1 MENLAENRKAR
12 FDYEILDTYE
22 AGIALTGPEVKSAR
36 EGKVQLGGSHV
47 ILKPKGAFLLNAI
60 IQSYQ
65 PNNPTSASDPSRTR
79 QLLLNKKELNYLL
92 LKVKERGLTVMPLSL
107 YTKGRRIKLSIALA
121 KHKKAHDKR
130 EAIKKRE
137 TSREMRRSL
146 KS

>member
-36 EGKVQLGGSHV
+36 EGKIQLGGSHV
-47 ILKPKGAFLLNAI
+47 LLKPKGAFLFNAI

-65 PNNPTSASDPSRTR
+65 PNNPTSASDPTRTR
-79 QLLLNKKELNYLL
+79 QLLLNKKELNFLL
-92 LKVKERGLTVMPLSL
+92 LKVKERGLTVIPLSI
-107 YTKGRRIKLSIALA
+107 YTKGRRVKLSIALA

-137 TSREMRRSL
+137 TSREIRRSL

>member
-22 AGIALTGPEVKSAR
+22 AGIALTGPEVKSVR
-36 EGKVQLGGSHV
+36 EGKIQLGGSHV
-47 ILKPKGAFLLNAI
+47 LLKPKGAFLFNAI
-60 IQSYQ
+60 IQPYQ
-65 PNNPTSASDPSRTR
+65 PNNPASVVDSTRTR
-79 QLLLNKKELNYLL
+79 QLLITKKELNFLL
-92 LKVKERGLTVMPLSL
+92 QKVKERGLTVVPLSI
-107 YTKGRRIKLSIALA
+107 YTKGRRVKLSIALA

-137 TSREMRRSL
+137 TSREIRRSL